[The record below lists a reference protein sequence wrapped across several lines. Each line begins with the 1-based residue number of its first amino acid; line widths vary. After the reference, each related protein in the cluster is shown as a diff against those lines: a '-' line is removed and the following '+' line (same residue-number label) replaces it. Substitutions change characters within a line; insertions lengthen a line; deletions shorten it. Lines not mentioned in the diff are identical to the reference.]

1 MITPVTHED
10 QQVPFRQVL
19 PHGRL
24 HEPGVPEADVR
35 LASLC
40 HVFIALGGA
49 SGVLFIVAPIL
60 WLSGRSRSAFVDD
73 HGREACNFA
82 ISMTLWSLLLM
93 LSVVGIVL
101 AWIPW
106 VLMIVLSIRSAVI
119 ATNREYVRYPMTLRF
134 L

>member
-1 MITPVTHED
+1 M
-10 QQVPFRQVL
+10 
-19 PHGRL
+19 
-24 HEPGVPEADVR
+24 
-35 LASLC
+35 
-40 HVFIALGGA
+40 
-49 SGVLFIVAPIL
+49 
-60 WLSGRSRSAFVDD
+60 
-73 HGREACNFA
+73 
-82 ISMTLWSLLLM
+82 LLM